1 MTAQGK
7 VVALN
12 GGRLLFDPARRE
24 IPIYFA
30 THGAQITVLAG
41 RIADG
46 VMIANTLDPKA
57 FDFYARKLA
66 EGMAKEGRAQGS
78 VDLALRVEAC
88 ISDND
93 DAAFEVMR
101 RRVTTRVL
109 SQYPH
114 WDYQS
119 ELGIELPRELIEIAE
134 RKDTKAAGQ
143 AANWMPRA
151 VVESMVLGG
160 NAERCAAQLARAL
173 DPRITSVMVRPH
185 AIAGDNVTSVLK
197 AFAED
202 VFPRALALR
211 AAMPKAGSVQVAHW
225 SVREAID
232 MLRYVLAR
240 LLATIPVVIM
250 TSIIIF
256 ALMRLLPGD
265 PVTVLIGQAHV
276 DVSAETIA
284 RLRKDLG
291 LDRSIPVQ
299 YLAWLQ
305 RALSGDFGRS
315 IQSRQPVWEVV
326 RPRILPTVQIGLTAW
341 LIALA
346 AGVPIGIVTA
356 TAPNTWKD
364 WVGSIGA
371 LVGAAMPYFL
381 IGGLLIYFVA
391 LRWGLLPASGFV
403 SPLVDLGASVKTTIL
418 PALTLSLGLAAVDRA
433 VRPVPASR
441 T

>member
-1 MTAQGK
+1 MQPALGALLFSDYTIQELVALAQLSEGLGYRFFWYADVRFARECYIGLTAVALNTHTIKLGPGVTDPYSRHPAITASTIATLDEVSGGRALLGLGTGGAGFRELAIEAKLPVAAMRETVEMVRALLRGGDVTAQGK

-109 SQYPH
+109 SQYPQ
-114 WDYQS
+114 WDYLT

-211 AAMPKAGSVQVAHW
+211 AAMPKAGSVQVATGQ
-225 SVREAID
+225 SA
-232 MLRYVLAR
+232 
-240 LLATIPVVIM
+240 
-250 TSIIIF
+250 
-256 ALMRLLPGD
+256 GD
-265 PVTVLIGQAHV
+265 
-276 DVSAETIA
+276 
-284 RLRKDLG
+284 
-291 LDRSIPVQ
+291 
-299 YLAWLQ
+299 
-305 RALSGDFGRS
+305 
-315 IQSRQPVWEVV
+315 
-326 RPRILPTVQIGLTAW
+326 
-341 LIALA
+341 
-346 AGVPIGIVTA
+346 
-356 TAPNTWKD
+356 
-364 WVGSIGA
+364 
-371 LVGAAMPYFL
+371 
-381 IGGLLIYFVA
+381 
-391 LRWGLLPASGFV
+391 
-403 SPLVDLGASVKTTIL
+403 
-418 PALTLSLGLAAVDRA
+418 
-433 VRPVPASR
+433 
-441 T
+441 